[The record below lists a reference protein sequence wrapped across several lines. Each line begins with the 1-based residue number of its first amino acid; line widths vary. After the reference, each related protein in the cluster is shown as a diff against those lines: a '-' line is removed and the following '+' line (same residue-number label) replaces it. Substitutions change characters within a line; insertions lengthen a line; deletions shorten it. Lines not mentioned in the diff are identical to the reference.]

1 MTTTRILTVDRER
14 PDPAA
19 IEEAAQALRDGKLV
33 VFPTETVYGL
43 GAHALDV
50 AAVQKIFDA
59 KERPAT
65 DPLIVHIAHIG
76 QVSQL
81 AAGMPAGA
89 RKLALSFWAGPLTLI
104 LRKKTAVPD
113 LVTAGLPNV
122 ALRVPSH
129 RVARALMEMSGIPIA
144 APSANRFS
152 RPSPTTAAHVIED
165 LEGRVDL
172 ILDAGPADIGLE
184 STIIDFSVEPPVLRR
199 PGGISL
205 EQVQSLVPEVV
216 PQAGEEGPDRP
227 QRAPGQ
233 LTRHYAPRA
242 SLTLFEGPPS
252 RVVTRLAADA
262 RTAVAQGSRVGI
274 LAPEEDLQALAPLIA
289 PSAAAGRIEVQPYG
303 SRGDIERAGRELFS
317 AIRAIDATGVDLI
330 FASSIGSDG
339 LARAIRDRLTRAAE
353 GRIRTV
359 GSDSCQLS

>member
-1 MTTTRILTVDRER
+1 MKTRILTVDRER

-43 GAHALDV
+43 GAHALD
-50 AAVQKIFDA
+50 AAAAQKIFAA

-76 QVSQL
+76 QVNQI
-81 AAGMPAGA
+81 AVGMPAAA

-104 LRKKTAVPD
+104 LKKKPGVPD
-113 LVTAGLPNV
+113 LITAGLPNV
-122 ALRVPSH
+122 AVRVPSH

-165 LEGRVDL
+165 LDGRVDL
-172 ILDAGPADIGLE
+172 ILDAGPTDIGLE
-184 STIIDFSVEPPVLRR
+184 STIVDFSVDPPMLRR
-199 PGGISL
+199 PGGITL
-205 EQVQSLVPEVV
+205 EQLRSLVPEMTTAQSGQTGEAE
-216 PQAGEEGPDRP
+216 PQV
-227 QRAPGQ
+227 APGQ
-233 LTRHYAPRA
+233 LSRHYAPRA
-242 SLTLFEGPPS
+242 ALTLFEGPAD
-252 RVVTRLAADA
+252 RVVERIAAEA

-274 LAPEEDLQALAPLIA
+274 LAPEDDLKALAPLIA
-289 PSAAAGRIEVQPYG
+289 PSAAAGKIDVQPYG
-303 SRGDIERAGRELFS
+303 SRGDVERAGRELFA
-317 AIRAIDATGVDLI
+317 AIRAIDATGVDVI
-330 FASSIGSDG
+330 FASSLGSDG

-353 GRIRTV
+353 GRVRVI
-359 GSDSCQLS
+359 S

>member
-1 MTTTRILTVDRER
+1 MKTRVLQIDRER

-19 IEEAAQALRDGKLV
+19 IEEAAEALRAGKLV

-43 GAHALDV
+43 GAHALDPD
-50 AAVQKIFDA
+50 AVQKIFDA
-59 KERPAT
+59 KQRPAN

-76 QVSQL
+76 QVNQV
-81 AAGMPAGA
+81 AIGMPAGA

-104 LRKKTAVPD
+104 LKKKPGVPD

-122 ALRVPSH
+122 AVRVPSH
-129 RVARALMEMSGIPIA
+129 RVARALVEMAGIPIA

-165 LEGRVDL
+165 LDGRVDL
-172 ILDAGPADIGLE
+172 ILDAGPTDIGLE
-184 STIIDFSVEPPVLRR
+184 STIVDFSVDPPVLRR
-199 PGGISL
+199 PGGITL

-216 PQAGEEGPDRP
+216 TQAEQASAEEPQT
-227 QRAPGQ
+227 APGQ
-233 LTRHYAPRA
+233 LLRHYAPRA
-242 SLTLFEGPPS
+242 TLTLFEGDPA
-252 RVVTRLAADA
+252 RVVERIAADA

-274 LAPEEDLQALAPLIA
+274 LAPEEDLKALAPLIA
-289 PSAAAGRIEVQPYG
+289 PSAAVGKIEVQPYG
-303 SRGDIERAGRELFS
+303 SRADMDRAGRELFG

-330 FASSIGSDG
+330 LASSVGSDG

-353 GRIRTV
+353 GRVRTIV
-359 GSDSCQLS
+359 